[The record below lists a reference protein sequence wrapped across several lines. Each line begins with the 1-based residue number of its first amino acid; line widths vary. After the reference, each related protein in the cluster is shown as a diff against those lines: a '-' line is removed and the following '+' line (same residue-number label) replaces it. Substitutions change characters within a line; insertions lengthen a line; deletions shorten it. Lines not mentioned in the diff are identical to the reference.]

1 MVNFLALL
9 FGILIS
15 YLEDKKAHEDWNDK
29 NLGMTKSDDFRILV
43 FIGILIGAF
52 CAEKQ
57 TIFFVIGYLGY
68 SFIKI
73 VLAKINKKNKKV

>member
-1 MVNFLALL
+1 MDFLIALL
-9 FGILIS
+9 FGIFIS
-15 YLEDKKAHEDWNDK
+15 YLEDKKAQEDLNDK

-43 FIGILIGAF
+43 FIGVFIGAF

-57 TIFFVIGYLGY
+57 TIFFVIGYLGHP
-68 SFIKI
+68 FIKV